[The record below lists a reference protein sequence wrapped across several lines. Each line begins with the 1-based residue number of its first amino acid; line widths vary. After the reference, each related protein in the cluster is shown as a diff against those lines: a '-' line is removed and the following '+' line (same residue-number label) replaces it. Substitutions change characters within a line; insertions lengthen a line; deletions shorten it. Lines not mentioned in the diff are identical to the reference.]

1 MPDTNRNERATGS
14 MYRTW
19 GLGRRAEPL
28 EIYDPGKFKFIARVL
43 DHLGLRLIDVRGDGE
58 PAQIALGE
66 ARNPDDPDA
75 VSRRVTPFFSSLESL
90 DYFCRL
96 NLQSYLAVDSMASPR
111 RWFWQE
117 ASKATRKSGGGG
129 SIVNEASVA
138 IGRHSFGH

>member
-75 VSRRVTPFFSSLESL
+75 VSRRTCGSPSRPPARTS
-90 DYFCRL
+90 DAAMPWNPPR
-96 NLQSYLAVDSMASPR
+96 DSFA
-111 RWFWQE
+111 
-117 ASKATRKSGGGG
+117 G
-129 SIVNEASVA
+129 
-138 IGRHSFGH
+138 